1 MYNLTHNLIFTKFQK
16 ASNISEL
23 VHLTQSLAALS
34 LRSHSPRRRHVQM
47 SKKGTFPPII
57 SGRPPAPRS
66 NRDTND
72 VTELFDITANVVP
85 LAVRGR
91 CNQRAHIVAYVL
103 KKGESAIVDDDMT
116 AVVNDKGRI
125 MAICIKGG
133 TFYMRRA
140 LDFKLYGMTYYRIED
155 MPRVLNAET
164 NKIELR
170 FPDLEAGW
178 WCLRGD
184 VRSMPQLWDALMLL
198 VSSGFWPTMTITH
211 EFKTIED
218 EAAVALCRALR
229 FKEGLLTGMPTTI
242 DLSMDATE
250 PRLEAELPGSDAAS
264 LNVATAATAKK
275 SSPPALKKARTL

>member
-1 MYNLTHNLIFTKFQK
+1 M
-16 ASNISEL
+16 
-23 VHLTQSLAALS
+23 VPGG
-34 LRSHSPRRRHVQM
+34 PRRR
-47 SKKGTFPPII
+47 
-57 SGRPPAPRS
+57 SG
-66 NRDTND
+66 
-72 VTELFDITANVVP
+72 
-85 LAVRGR
+85 
-91 CNQRAHIVAYVL
+91 QQAHIVAFVL
-103 KKGESAIVDDDMT
+103 KNGDIGIRDDDT
-116 AVVNDKGRI
+116 AAVVNDKGRI
-125 MAICIKGG
+125 MGICIKGG

-140 LDFKLYGMTYYRIED
+140 LDFKLYGMTYFRAED

-164 NKIELR
+164 NQIELR
-170 FPDLEAGW
+170 FADLEPGW